1 MSLITMN
8 LAKKVNSHNEWKL
21 EMTGVTLGMVLSI
34 RNALDAYKEISPVGH
49 DTFLFLDNAIRT
61 AGVDPNAP

>member
-1 MSLITMN
+1 MSIPTMK
-8 LAKKVNSHNEWKL
+8 LAKKANTYNEWKL
-21 EMTGVTLGMVLSI
+21 EMTGVSLGMVLSI

-49 DTFLFLDNAIRT
+49 DAFLFIDNAIRT